1 MVRSRFLLVDLL
13 ALAVPVTASA
23 QPATF
28 IQAVRALADAARQP
42 GADRGAGIRNAAA
55 GIGAA
60 VAEWDRAI
68 EAQESR
74 TDRELTEAPSHR
86 FQLHVDLGIA
96 YQTRG
101 RLKDAIHEFD
111 AALEAARTGPAL
123 RASDVQLLRALA
135 FESDGRRTDADEE
148 FRAAW
153 SADPANPEKAY
164 YLLQRTTNTPADGIE
179 RAGNALSQVYD
190 RLRSTATRPGT
201 IPFVVT
207 DALPDTAL
215 AGPVVGN
222 ASTGPAFA
230 LLASGNYSEALAQLS
245 AVTPDGGRTLDG
257 PLLRFAQAQED
268 EKENRIGE
276 ARQGDGAAPARARG
290 GRTLDGP
297 LLRFAQAQEDE
308 KENRIGEA
316 RQGYVAALAGTL
328 AGRSAIYVAIGRLS
342 RVEGDLPGAVD
353 AFAHAVRLNPAD
365 QTVRQELASAWAA
378 SGRVDD
384 SFAEL
389 VAGLLVNPANATLH
403 AAIGQLRLDAD
414 HPADAIPAFVRAL
427 ELNPA
432 GYEVRYALASA
443 LTHVGKLDEAA
454 TQLAMFESARREM
467 LERRRHDIQQ
477 DVDREEAIRRGLTR
491 PGGTP

>member
-101 RLKDAIHEFD
+101 RFKDATHEFD
-111 AALEAARTGPAL
+111 AALGAARTGPAL
-123 RASDVQLLRALA
+123 QASDVQLLRALA

-164 YLLQRTTNTPADGIE
+164 YLLQRTTNTAADEIE
-179 RAGNALSQVYD
+179 RARNALFQAYD

-276 ARQGDGAAPARARG
+276 ARQG
-290 GRTLDGP
+290 
-297 LLRFAQAQEDE
+297 
-308 KENRIGEA
+308 
-316 RQGYVAALAGTL
+316 YVAALAGTL

-342 RVEGDLPGAVD
+342 QVEGDLPGAVD

>member
-1 MVRSRFLLVDLL
+1 MDGEPMQTRRFAPRRQPILPTRRRLTTSCNARRTRLPTRSNGRGTRCSRLTTGSGPRRP
-13 ALAVPVTASA
+13 ALAPSRSSSPTHCPIRPWRVQLFGT
-23 QPATF
+23 PA
-28 IQAVRALADAARQP
+28 P
-42 GADRGAGIRNAAA
+42 DRHSPRSPP
-55 GIGAA
+55 
-60 VAEWDRAI
+60 AI
-68 EAQESR
+68 
-74 TDRELTEAPSHR
+74 T
-86 FQLHVDLGIA
+86 
-96 YQTRG
+96 TRVWP
-101 RLKDAIHEFD
+101 HSP
-111 AALEAARTGPAL
+111 PAL
-123 RASDVQLLRALA
+123 P
-135 FESDGRRTDADEE
+135 
-148 FRAAW
+148 
-153 SADPANPEKAY
+153 PAG
-164 YLLQRTTNTPADGIE
+164 GI
-179 RAGNALSQVYD
+179 
-190 RLRSTATRPGT
+190 
-201 IPFVVT
+201 
-207 DALPDTAL
+207 L

-268 EKENRIGE
+268 EKENRI
-276 ARQGDGAAPARARG
+276 A
-290 GRTLDGP
+290 
-297 LLRFAQAQEDE
+297 
-308 KENRIGEA
+308 EA

-342 RVEGDLPGAVD
+342 QVEGDLPGAVD

-384 SFAEL
+384 AFAEL

-414 HPADAIPAFVRAL
+414 HPADAIPAFMRAL
-427 ELNPA
+427 QLNPA
-432 GYEVRYALASA
+432 GYEVRYALAHA
-443 LTHVGKLDEAA
+443 LTRVGKLEEAA

-477 DVDREEAIRRGLTR
+477 EVDREEAIRRGLTR